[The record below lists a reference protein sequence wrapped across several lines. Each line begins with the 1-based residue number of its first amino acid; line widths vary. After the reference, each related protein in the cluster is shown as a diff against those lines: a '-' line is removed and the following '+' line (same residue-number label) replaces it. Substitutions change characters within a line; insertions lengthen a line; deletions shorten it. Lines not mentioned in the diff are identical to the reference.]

1 MVRLFS
7 FFGEDFGFLV
17 LTLLCSFILL
27 IVLSVIYIVDVFII
41 FLGGGF
47 FVFCVYFG
55 GIFVVF
61 LYVDGFG
68 VEDGL
73 GFLRFDIVYYNLFL
87 FVLYKFVK

>member
-61 LYVDGFG
+61 LDGFG